1 MGYQPGEGAPVVPLR
16 LVMDV
21 CATPEAIRE
30 NIAATLR
37 RPYQG
42 FMDLVESRK
51 GEVAICGFGPSLVNT
66 CERIKQDVIAC
77 NGAHDYLISRGIVP
91 TFGMFFDAD
100 RVIADFITP
109 HPDVCYLIA
118 SRCHPA
124 VFEKLRGYK
133 VVVWHCKG
141 DACIDEMLG
150 EAELME
156 PMVHGGSAGVT
167 RAMFVGHAMGYRTFH
182 IHGADSS
189 YDGETTHVKKSLVEE
204 ELLSVWVKTDD
215 GNGLWFKT
223 TPQLAAQVED
233 WKTLAPQ
240 LDQIGARF
248 VVHGHGLLPHIA
260 GVLGY
265 TVVGDQPQTL
275 EEQHD
280 GNGGIRP
287 E

>member
-1 MGYQPGEGAPVVPLR
+1 
-16 LVMDV
+16 MDV

-42 FMDLVESRK
+42 FMELVESRE
-51 GEVAICGFGPSLVNT
+51 GEIAICGFGPSLVNT
-66 CERIKQDVIAC
+66 CERITQDVMAC

-109 HPDVCYLIA
+109 HPDVCYLVA

-124 VFEKLRGYK
+124 VFEKLQGYK
-133 VVVWHCKG
+133 VIVWHCKG
-141 DACIDEMLG
+141 DACIDGMLA
-150 EAELME
+150 EANRME
-156 PMVHGGSAGVT
+156 PMVHGGSAAVT
-167 RAMFVGHAMGYRTFH
+167 RALFLVQVLGYSTIH

-189 YDGETTHVKKSLVEE
+189 YEGETTHVKKSLVREE
-204 ELLSVWVKTDD
+204 PLSVFVHTDD
-215 GNGLWFKT
+215 GTGKWFKT

-233 WKTLAPQ
+233 WKLLAPQ
-240 LDQIGARF
+240 LDLLGARY

-265 TVVGDQPQTL
+265 EVRGDETQLL
-275 EEQHD
+275 EDDND
-280 GNGGIRP
+280 GDGGFRP